1 MKVLFINDSTSSSNW
16 GDRAAAISLRAMIG
30 QCGGEITHA
39 ITEES
44 LWHASFG
51 APSSNVPAS
60 PSGRASREKV
70 KLLIPPVV
78 LQARHQVLS
87 RRPDDGPEQL
97 IPEAWDDFEVAAA
110 KVCREQRYGWP
121 AVLRAVDDAD
131 VAVIHGASL
140 HSHGVTIIQR
150 TDLFLTY
157 LIKTRFGKPVVIT
170 NHTADLGNAAL
181 RRIAEHVYP
190 LFDDVVYRDSI
201 SADRWA
207 SVLGGRFAADTA
219 FWFEPAPR
227 ETWALLAG
235 RPTYF
240 DVWPDTAAFDP
251 SGPYLCVGGSSIF
264 HERKDWE
271 SVVNGYSALIQHLR
285 SVYSGTIVLTAS
297 ADLDQP
303 VFRELAERFDLPLIG
318 VTTPVQQVVDI
329 LGNADAY
336 IGGRWHASIFALRGG
351 TPLLALSSQTFKMQ
365 ALAGMAGS
373 SPATFDALALG
384 SEAHAVGRYLSQ
396 TLEQGGELR
405 AKLRA
410 WADEMAEN
418 SWDNV
423 AFLRRHQREHGSEP
437 ARGL

>member
-16 GDRAAAISLRAMIG
+16 GDRAAALSLRAMIG

-39 ITEES
+39 ITEEN
-44 LWHASFG
+44 LWHASFV
-51 APSSNVPAS
+51 ALPSTVSAG
-60 PSGRASREKV
+60 PSRRAAREKI
-70 KLLIPPVV
+70 KLWIPPVV
-78 LQARHQVLS
+78 LQARQQILS
-87 RRPDDGPEQL
+87 RRSDDGPEQL
-97 IPEAWDDFEVAAA
+97 IPQVWDDFELAATR
-110 KVCREQRYGWP
+110 VCREQRYGWP

-170 NHTADLGNAAL
+170 NHTADLGSATL
-181 RRIAEHVYP
+181 RRIADHVYP

-201 SADRWA
+201 SAERWA

-219 FWFEPAPR
+219 FWFEPASR
-227 ETWALLAG
+227 KIWAPIAG

-251 SGPYLCVGGSSIF
+251 SEPYLCVGGSSVF

-303 VFRELAERFDLPLIG
+303 VFRALAERFDLPLIG

-351 TPLLALSSQTFKMQ
+351 TPLLALSSQTFKMR

-373 SPATFDALALG
+373 PPATFDALALG
-384 SEAHAVGRYLSQ
+384 REAHAVGRQL
-396 TLEQGGELR
+396 THILEQSSDLR
-405 AKLRA
+405 TRLRA
-410 WADEMAEN
+410 WGDEMAEN

-423 AFLRRHQREHGSEP
+423 AFLRRQASGSSAASP
-437 ARGL
+437 R